1 MSSYVG
7 NSFCKPTHDASSFT
21 MHTFG
26 NYGSLSEFHQ
36 SNYAYGGLD
45 LSGALA
51 PQVSS
56 NSPKREAMSTHDRA
70 RISAPP
76 PHRQP
81 CAAVGSPSPVSTRG
95 YNLLG
100 HGLLSQKAE
109 EIMEVTEKPSDKSQA
124 GDVKLESTPTIKQ
137 QTNSTEHQTQSQP
150 QIYPWMTKLHIS
162 HDQVCLVDGV
172 LEDFIICTDAKMH
185 VEERRKCA
193 GDNQY
198 LSDATPESDG
208 KRSRT
213 SYTRY
218 QTLELEKEFH
228 FNRYLTRR
236 RRIEIANNL
245 CLNERQIKIWFQ
257 NRRMKWKKDS
267 KLKVKGAL

>member
-1 MSSYVG
+1 MYALCSFSFWCDSAFLVVESFLCFCRLFCVGSMSSYVG

-51 PQVSS
+51 SQVSS

-70 RISAPP
+70 RINAPP
-76 PHRQP
+76 PPLHRQS
-81 CAAVGSPSPVSTRG
+81 CAAVGSPRPVSPRE

-109 EIMEVTEKPSDKSQA
+109 EIMEVMEKPNGKRQA
-124 GDVKLESTPTIKQ
+124 GDVKVETTSATKQ
-137 QTNSTEHQTQSQP
+137 QTNSTERQTQSQP

-162 HDQVCLVDGV
+162 HGKVTFNVFLKRAKLHVSRSHHHISFLSMSLSLHTFSSWV
-172 LEDFIICTDAKMH
+172 L
-185 VEERRKCA
+185 
-193 GDNQY
+193 
-198 LSDATPESDG
+198 
-208 KRSRT
+208 
-213 SYTRY
+213 
-218 QTLELEKEFH
+218 
-228 FNRYLTRR
+228 
-236 RRIEIANNL
+236 
-245 CLNERQIKIWFQ
+245 
-257 NRRMKWKKDS
+257 
-267 KLKVKGAL
+267 

>member
-7 NSFCKPTHDASSFT
+7 NSFCNQTHDAPSFS
-21 MHTFG
+21 MRTFG
-26 NYGSLSEFHQ
+26 NYGAVSEFQQ
-36 SNYAYGGLD
+36 STYAYGGLD

-51 PQVSS
+51 SQVVSE
-56 NSPKREAMSTHDRA
+56 SPKREAMNKHNSA
-70 RISAPP
+70 RINAA
-76 PHRQP
+76 PHRQA
-81 CAAVGSPSPVSTRG
+81 CAAMGSPSRVNTRG
-95 YNLLG
+95 YNLLS

-109 EIMEVTEKPSDKSQA
+109 MIMEVTEKPIGKSQP
-124 GDVKLESTPTIKQ
+124 GDMEITPTIKQ
-137 QTNSTEHQTQSQP
+137 QTNSSELQTQSQP

-162 HDQVCLVDGV
+162 HD
-172 LEDFIICTDAKMH
+172 
-185 VEERRKCA
+185 
-193 GDNQY
+193 
-198 LSDATPESDG
+198 SDG

>member
-100 HGLLSQKAE
+100 HGLLSQKSE

-162 HDQVCLVDGV
+162 H
-172 LEDFIICTDAKMH
+172 
-185 VEERRKCA
+185 
-193 GDNQY
+193 
-198 LSDATPESDG
+198 ESDG

>member
-1 MSSYVG
+1 MSSYIG
-7 NSFCKPTHDASSFT
+7 NSFCKQSHDASSFT

-56 NSPKREAMSTHDRA
+56 NSPKQEAMSTHDRA
-70 RISAPP
+70 RINAAPPAPAPP
-76 PHRQP
+76 PPPPLRQS

-109 EIMEVTEKPSDKSQA
+109 GIMEFTEKPSGKSQA
-124 GDVKLESTPTIKQ
+124 GGDVKLESTPTIKQ
-137 QTNSTEHQTQSQP
+137 QSNSTEHQNQSEP

-162 HDQVCLVDGV
+162 H
-172 LEDFIICTDAKMH
+172 
-185 VEERRKCA
+185 
-193 GDNQY
+193 
-198 LSDATPESDG
+198 ESDG

-267 KLKVKGAL
+267 K

>member
-1 MSSYVG
+1 MLYVYLRSDVSKVLRASGAESSSGFCRLFCFGSRMSSYVG
-7 NSFCKPTHDASSFT
+7 NSFCKPTHDASSLP

-26 NYGSLSEFHQ
+26 NYGSFSEFHQ

-45 LSGALA
+45 LSGAIA
-51 PQVSS
+51 SQVPS
-56 NSPKREAMSTHDRA
+56 NSPKQETMHAHDRA
-70 RISAPP
+70 RINAPPATTP
-76 PHRQP
+76 PHRQS
-81 CAAVGSPSPVSTRG
+81 CAAVGSPSRTRG

-109 EIMEVTEKPSDKSQA
+109 EVMEVTDKPGGKSQA
-124 GDVKLESTPTIKQ
+124 GDMKLDSPPTIKQ
-137 QTNSTEHQTQSQP
+137 QTNSTEHQNQSQP

-162 HDQVCLVDGV
+162 H
-172 LEDFIICTDAKMH
+172 
-185 VEERRKCA
+185 
-193 GDNQY
+193 
-198 LSDATPESDG
+198 ESDG

-213 SYTRY
+213 SYTRF

-267 KLKVKGAL
+267 KLKVKGSL

>member
-7 NSFCKPTHDASSFT
+7 NSFCNQTHDAPSFSLR
-21 MHTFG
+21 TFG
-26 NYGSLSEFHQ
+26 NYGAVSEFQQ
-36 SNYAYGGLD
+36 STYAYGGLD

-51 PQVSS
+51 SQVVSE
-56 NSPKREAMSTHDRA
+56 SPKREAMNKHNSA
-70 RISAPP
+70 RINAP
-76 PHRQP
+76 PHRQA
-81 CAAVGSPSPVSTRG
+81 CAAMGSPSRVSTRG
-95 YNLLG
+95 YNLLSQ
-100 HGLLSQKAE
+100 GLLSQKTE
-109 EIMEVTEKPSDKSQA
+109 MIMEVTEKPSGKSQP
-124 GDVKLESTPTIKQ
+124 GGMEITPTIKQ
-137 QTNSTEHQTQSQP
+137 QTNSSELQTQSQP

-162 HDQVCLVDGV
+162 H
-172 LEDFIICTDAKMH
+172 
-185 VEERRKCA
+185 
-193 GDNQY
+193 
-198 LSDATPESDG
+198 ESDG

-267 KLKVKGAL
+267 KLKVKCAL

>member
-1 MSSYVG
+1 MFYVNLRFDVSEVRRASGAESSLGFCKLFCFGNRMSSYVG

-21 MHTFG
+21 MNNFG
-26 NYGSLSEFHQ
+26 NYGSFSEFQQ
-36 SNYAYGGLD
+36 SSYAYGGLD
-45 LSGALA
+45 LTGAIA
-51 PQVSS
+51 SQMSS
-56 NSPKREAMSTHDRA
+56 NSPKRDVMDAHDRT
-70 RISAPP
+70 RINAPTPPPPRP
-76 PHRQP
+76 PHRQS
-81 CAAVGSPSPVSTRG
+81 CAAVGSPSPSNARG
-95 YNLLG
+95 YSLLG

-109 EIMEVTEKPSDKSQA
+109 DNMEVTDKPGGKSHA
-124 GDVKLESTPTIKQ
+124 GDVKLESPPTIKQ
-137 QTNSTEHQTQSQP
+137 QTNSTEHQNQSQP

-162 HDQVCLVDGV
+162 H
-172 LEDFIICTDAKMH
+172 
-185 VEERRKCA
+185 
-193 GDNQY
+193 
-198 LSDATPESDG
+198 ESDG

-213 SYTRY
+213 SYTRF

-267 KLKVKGAL
+267 KIKVKGSL

>member
-7 NSFCKPTHDASSFT
+7 NSFCNQTHDAPSFS
-21 MHTFG
+21 MRTFG
-26 NYGSLSEFHQ
+26 NYGAVSEFQH
-36 SNYAYGGLD
+36 STYAYGGLD

-51 PQVSS
+51 SQVVSE
-56 NSPKREAMSTHDRA
+56 SPKEEAINKHNSA
-70 RISAPP
+70 RINAPP
-76 PHRQP
+76 LRQA
-81 CAAVGSPSPVSTRG
+81 CAAMGSPSRVSTRG
-95 YNLLG
+95 YNLLSQ
-100 HGLLSQKAE
+100 GLLSQKAE
-109 EIMEVTEKPSDKSQA
+109 MIMEVTEKPSGKSQP
-124 GDVKLESTPTIKQ
+124 GDMEITPTIKQ
-137 QTNSTEHQTQSQP
+137 QTNSSERQTQSQP

-162 HDQVCLVDGV
+162 HD
-172 LEDFIICTDAKMH
+172 
-185 VEERRKCA
+185 
-193 GDNQY
+193 
-198 LSDATPESDG
+198 SDG

>member
-1 MSSYVG
+1 MSSYVE
-7 NSFCKPTHDASSFT
+7 NSFCNQTHDAPSFS
-21 MHTFG
+21 MRTFA
-26 NYGSLSEFHQ
+26 NYGAVSEFQQ
-36 SNYAYGGLD
+36 STYSYGGLD

-51 PQVSS
+51 SQVVSE
-56 NSPKREAMSTHDRA
+56 SPKREAMNKHNSA
-70 RISAPP
+70 RINAP
-76 PHRQP
+76 PHRQA
-81 CAAVGSPSPVSTRG
+81 CAAMGSPSRVSTRG
-95 YNLLG
+95 YNLLSQ
-100 HGLLSQKAE
+100 GLLSQKSE
-109 EIMEVTEKPSDKSQA
+109 MIMEVTEKPSGKSQP
-124 GDVKLESTPTIKQ
+124 GDVEIAPTIKQ
-137 QTNSTEHQTQSQP
+137 QTNSSDLQTQSQP

-162 HDQVCLVDGV
+162 H
-172 LEDFIICTDAKMH
+172 
-185 VEERRKCA
+185 
-193 GDNQY
+193 
-198 LSDATPESDG
+198 ESDG